1 MVDRDTNP
9 INSPSVPATTP
20 DASLAELV
28 HPAEGTS
35 GKSHPTHPTNNK
47 EAARIE
53 QEDLMLE
60 TETCLGNLR
69 AAAKLSTANVISL
82 KDAVVTDLAGVHE
95 RMLELTK
102 NAADRFEIVEER
114 IQRAETRIKRAEDH
128 ILALKDKLPSLSR
141 KFGSSLTFL
150 DQAAQTIEP
159 APEAKL
165 SELLPGTPRPAAVV
179 SQSSVAPEDDEF
191 ATPVA
196 SRVRTKSVILNVL
209 GSKIGPSLT
218 PFTGTPGENFSTFI
232 RSFNDQANAAK
243 TPLDAAGKRAVF
255 LTFLSDYAR
264 DKAQEL
270 IDTTT
275 GEATFDEIVAHLK
288 LTFQDPTRSE
298 LERQQLRSCS
308 QRFDECVDAFCSRVR
323 KLAQSAYLDKD
334 RGYIEDKAKEAFVDG
349 LLFNLRFHV
358 KGDSPQT
365 FQDAFN
371 SAIKYEALLSEA
383 AKANTIVPQGLSV
396 VPATPPAMSH
406 VRSQEP
412 RPPRISD
419 ACYECGLEGHYAID
433 CRQRQQRFRG
443 NSSRNSGPHFPRN
456 DPVEHHRI
464 ERPQGGNRY
473 VQAVSPSE
481 NALVEQLRT
490 ELRVSQN
497 QIEALIKR
505 NSELAGIP
513 APNFMNRL
521 AGRPLLLRLACNH
534 ALYRRG
540 TFQPKPRP
548 YHVTWEIYYI
558 SHQRAN
564 SGSQFRYLSYVL
576 CPLIL

>member
-1 MVDRDTNP
+1 MVDRENP
-9 INSPSVPATTP
+9 TNSPSVPATTP

-35 GKSHPTHPTNNK
+35 GTSHPTHPTNNK
-47 EAARIE
+47 EATRIE
-53 QEDLMLE
+53 QEDVMLE

-82 KDAVVTDLAGVHE
+82 KDAVATDLAGVHE

-114 IQRAETRIKRAEDH
+114 THRTETRIERAEDH
-128 ILALKDKLPSLSR
+128 ILALEDKLSLSG
-141 KFGSSLTFL
+141 KFGSSSTFL
-150 DQAAQTIEP
+150 NQAAQTIETS
-159 APEAKL
+159 PEAKH
-165 SELLPGTPRPAAVV
+165 SELPPGTPRPAAVV

-191 ATPVA
+191 ATPVV
-196 SRVRTKSVILNVL
+196 SHVRTKSVILNVL

-218 PFTGTPGENFSTFI
+218 PFTGTPGENFSTFV

-275 GEATFDEIVAHLK
+275 GGATFDEIVAHLK

-308 QRFDECVDAFCSRVR
+308 QKSDECVDAFCSRVR

-406 VRSQEP
+406 VRSEEP

-443 NSSRNSGPHFPRN
+443 NSSRNSASHYPWN
-456 DPVEHHRI
+456 DPVDYHLI
-464 ERPQGGNRY
+464 EKPQGGNRY

-497 QIEALIKR
+497 QVEALIKR

-513 APNFMNRL
+513 APNSMNRL

-534 ALYRRG
+534 DLYRRG

-548 YHVTWEIYYI
+548 YHVIFKIYYI

-564 SGSQFRYLSYVL
+564 S
-576 CPLIL
+576 